1 MSFKIGIT
9 GSTGVLGSELKK
21 KIKNNISVF
30 KGDITK
36 KKDVNLW
43 ISKNKFKSIYHLAAV
58 VPIREFNK
66 NKAKSLKVNFLGTKY
81 LVDAIIKYQ
90 SKKIWFFYTST
101 SHVYKLYKK
110 NYKIKE
116 TDICKPQN
124 LYGESKKLAEKYII
138 KEFSKYN
145 YNYTIARIFSLAHKN
160 QRSSYFVPAMIDK
173 LLKSN
178 KKNIN
183 KIDNV
188 NHYRDFLNSKD
199 TINAILML
207 VRKRKA
213 GIFNIGS
220 GKKISLS
227 SIIYYLNKFFKKK
240 IKINHKHKNTFLI
253 ANNTK
258 LRRMG
263 WKSKYNFFSELT
275 DILKYKTSK

>member
-9 GSTGVLGSELKK
+9 GSTGVIGSELKK
-21 KIKNNISVF
+21 KIKNNVSVF

-36 KKDVNLW
+36 KKEVDLW
-43 ISKNKFKSIYHLAAV
+43 VSKNKFKSIYHLAAV

>member
-1 MSFKIGIT
+1 M
-9 GSTGVLGSELKK
+9 
-21 KIKNNISVF
+21 ISY
-30 KGDITK
+30 K
-36 KKDVNLW
+36 
-43 ISKNKFKSIYHLAAV
+43 AAK
-58 VPIREFNK
+58 R
-66 NKAKSLKVNFLGTKY
+66 T
-81 LVDAIIKYQ
+81 
-90 SKKIWFFYTST
+90 
-101 SHVYKLYKK
+101 
-110 NYKIKE
+110 
-116 TDICKPQN
+116 
-124 LYGESKKLAEKYII
+124 
-138 KEFSKYN
+138 
-145 YNYTIARIFSLAHKN
+145 
-160 QRSSYFVPAMIDK
+160 

-178 KKNIN
+178 IRIKKETIN
-183 KIDNV
+183 SLKSLNRICVKDVYSPANYPAGNNTAFDGYAV
-188 NHYRDFLNSKD
+188 NSKD
-199 TINAILML
+199 TINAIFML